1 MLSFTLILIILAAVF
16 FLFLKGGKTKS
27 RNEAADMARKA
38 VEAKLKPKTPTE
50 KDAD

>member
-1 MLSFTLILIILAAVF
+1 MLTTTLIILVLAVVF

-38 VEAKLKPKTPTE
+38 VEAKLKPKAPTE